1 MNRDERYELNETAFR
16 RLKPAIDKQFPPGH
30 FVALDGGDIIADAA
44 SFNELQEKLTAAG
57 KNEPD
62 VFVFQAGVD
71 YPEYAS
77 ILIAIMC
84 R

>member
-1 MNRDERYELNETAFR
+1 MNRDERYKLNDTAFR

-44 SFNELQEKLTAAG
+44 SFNELQEKLAAAG
-57 KNEPD
+57 RNEPD
-62 VFVFQAGVD
+62 VFVVQAGVD
-71 YPEYAS
+71 YPEFAF
-77 ILIAIMC
+77 ILIPTTC